1 MQIDHRA
8 QYKLKTAREFEAQ
21 NKPLHAIQIYL
32 LLISDYPKF
41 TEPYFRLAEIY
52 ENLGKLNSAIDLF
65 KKISNLQPDDKDV
78 KLYYG
83 QFLIRNAK
91 WEKAIEVL
99 SFISSEEEPI
109 VFYFTGYA
117 YFMLKDFEL
126 AKVNFLSFII
136 SDEQPEIIQEAYL
149 YLAKIEIELKEFNNA
164 LRYAKRAEVLF
175 SDFWELYVIYAQVY
189 FNLDMIN
196 HAIKS
201 IEKALRFNSK
211 EPTVFV
217 WAGKIYFKNI
227 DYKKAE
233 KYFTK
238 FIELSEDISSE
249 DYTLLAEVCLHNG
262 KFREAV
268 TYFDSAVKLDPKNK
282 TAVKGKNNAQNLLT
296 KNSIFDA

>member
-1 MQIDHRA
+1 LQIDHRA
-8 QYKLKTAREFEAQ
+8 QYKLKTARDFEAQ
-21 NKPLHAIQIYL
+21 NKPLYSIQIYL
-32 LLISDYPKF
+32 LLINDYPKF

-65 KKISNLQPDDKDV
+65 EKISNLQPEDKDV

-83 QFLIRNAK
+83 QFLIRNAN

-126 AKVNFLSFII
+126 SKVNFLSFII

-149 YLAKIEIELKEFNNA
+149 YLAKIEIELKEFNSA
-164 LRYAKRAEVLF
+164 LRYANRAEVLF
-175 SDFWELYVIYAQVY
+175 SDFWELHVIYAQVY
-189 FNLDMIN
+189 YNQDMIN

-201 IEKALRFNSK
+201 VEKAVRINSK
-211 EPTVFV
+211 EPTIFA
-217 WAGKIYFKNI
+217 WAGKIYFKNN

-233 KYFTK
+233 QYFTK

-249 DYTLLAEVCLHNG
+249 DYTLLAEVYLQNG
-262 KFREAV
+262 KFNEAV
-268 TYFDSAVKLDPKNK
+268 TFFDSAVKLDPKNK
-282 TAVKGKNNAQNLLT
+282 TAVAGKNNAQNLLT
-296 KNSIFDA
+296 KNSISDA

>member
-1 MQIDHRA
+1 LQIDHRA
-8 QYKLKTAREFEAQ
+8 QYKLKTARDFEAQ
-21 NKPLHAIQIYL
+21 NKPLYSIQIYL
-32 LLISDYPKF
+32 LLINDYPKF

-65 KKISNLQPDDKDV
+65 EKISNLQPEDKDV

-83 QFLIRNAK
+83 QFLIRNAN

-117 YFMLKDFEL
+117 YFRLKDFEL
-126 AKVNFLSFII
+126 SKVNFLSFII

-149 YLAKIEIELKEFNNA
+149 YLAKIEIELKEFNSA
-164 LRYAKRAEVLF
+164 LRYANRAEVLF
-175 SDFWELYVIYAQVY
+175 SDFWELHVIYAQVY
-189 FNLDMIN
+189 YNQDMIN

-201 IEKALRFNSK
+201 VEKAVRINSK
-211 EPTVFV
+211 EPTIFA
-217 WAGKIYFKNI
+217 WAGKIYFKNN

-233 KYFTK
+233 QYFTK

-249 DYTLLAEVCLHNG
+249 DYTLLAEVYLHNG
-262 KFREAV
+262 KFNEAV
-268 TYFDSAVKLDPKNK
+268 TFFDSAVKLDPKNK
-282 TAVKGKNNAQNLLT
+282 TAVAGKNNAQNLLT
-296 KNSIFDA
+296 KNSISDA

>member
-1 MQIDHRA
+1 LQIDHRA

-32 LLISDYPKF
+32 LLINDYPDYS
-41 TEPYFRLAEIY
+41 EPYFRLAEIY
-52 ENLGKLNSAIDLF
+52 ENLSKLNNAINLF
-65 KKISNLQPDDKDV
+65 EKISKHQPDDKDV
-78 KLYYG
+78 KLYYA

-91 WEKAIEVL
+91 WEKAIDVL

-109 VFYFTGYA
+109 VFYFIGYA

-149 YLAKIEIELKEFNNA
+149 YLAKVEIELKEFENA
-164 LRYAKRAEVLF
+164 LRYAKKAEVLF
-175 SDFWELYVIYAQVY
+175 SDFWELHVIYAQIY
-189 FNLDMIN
+189 LNRDMIN

-201 IEKALRFNSK
+201 VEKAIRFNPK
-211 EPTVFV
+211 EPTIFV
-217 WAGKIYFKNI
+217 WAGKIYFKNN

-233 KYFTK
+233 TYFTK
-238 FIELSEDISSE
+238 FIELSEDISSK
-249 DYTLLAEVCLHNG
+249 DYTLLAEVYLHNG

-282 TAVKGKNNAQNLLT
+282 TAIEGKNNAQNILT
-296 KNSIFDA
+296 KNSISDA

>member
-21 NKPLHAIQIYL
+21 SKPLHAIQIYL
-32 LLISDYPKF
+32 LLINDYPKF

-52 ENLGKLNSAIDLF
+52 ENLGRLDSAIDLF
-65 KKISNLQPDDKDV
+65 EKISNLQPDDNDV
-78 KLYYG
+78 KLYCG

-99 SFISSEEEPI
+99 SFISLEDEPI

-117 YFMLKDFEL
+117 YFMLKNFEL

-149 YLAKIEIELKEFNNA
+149 YLAKIEIELKEFNSA

-175 SDFWELYVIYAQVY
+175 SDFWELHVIYARAY
-189 FNLDMIN
+189 FYMDMIS

-201 IEKALRFNSK
+201 IEKAIKFNSK
-211 EPTVFV
+211 NPTVFV
-217 WAGKIYFKNI
+217 WAGKIYFKNN

-238 FIELSEDISSE
+238 FIEMSENISSE
-249 DYTLLAEVCLHNG
+249 DYTLLAEVFLHNG
-262 KFREAV
+262 KFRKAV

-282 TAVKGKNNAQNLLT
+282 IAVEGKNNAQNLLT
-296 KNSIFDA
+296 KNSISDA

>member
-1 MQIDHRA
+1 LHIDHRA

-21 NKPLHAIQIYL
+21 TKPLHAIQIYL
-32 LLISDYPKF
+32 LLINDYPEF

-52 ENLGKLNSAIDLF
+52 ENLGRLNSAIDLF
-65 KKISNLQPDDKDV
+65 EKISNMQPYDNDV

-109 VFYFTGYA
+109 LFYFTGYA

-149 YLAKIEIELKEFNNA
+149 YLAKIEIELKEFNSA
-164 LRYAKRAEVLF
+164 LRFAKRAEVLF
-175 SDFWELYVIYAQVY
+175 SDFWELHIIYAQIY
-189 FNLDMIN
+189 FNLDMTN

-201 IEKALRFNSK
+201 VENALRFNSK
-211 EPTVFV
+211 ESRVFV
-217 WAGKIYFKNI
+217 WAGKVYFKNN

-233 KYFTK
+233 KYFSK
-238 FIELSEDISSE
+238 FIEMSKDISSE
-249 DYTLLAEVCLHNG
+249 DFTLMAEVYLHNG
-262 KFREAV
+262 KFRKAV

-282 TAVKGKNNAQNLLT
+282 TAVEGKNNAQNLLT
-296 KNSIFDA
+296 KNSISDA

>member
-8 QYKLKTAREFEAQ
+8 QYKLKTARDFEAQ
-21 NKPLHAIQIYL
+21 NKPLYAIQIYL
-32 LLISDYPKF
+32 LLINDYPKF

-65 KKISNLQPDDKDV
+65 EKISNLQPEDKDV

-126 AKVNFLSFII
+126 SKVNFLSFII

-149 YLAKIEIELKEFNNA
+149 YLAKIEIELKEFDSA
-164 LRYAKRAEVLF
+164 LRYANRAEVLF
-175 SDFWELYVIYAQVY
+175 SDFWELHVIYAQVY
-189 FNLDMIN
+189 YNQDMIN

-201 IEKALRFNSK
+201 VEKAVRFNSK
-211 EPTVFV
+211 EPTIFA
-217 WAGKIYFKNI
+217 WAGKIYFKNN

-233 KYFTK
+233 QYFTK

-249 DYTLLAEVCLHNG
+249 DYTLLAEVYLHNG
-262 KFREAV
+262 KFNEAV
-268 TYFDSAVKLDPKNK
+268 TLFRFCS
-282 TAVKGKNNAQNLLT
+282 
-296 KNSIFDA
+296 

>member
-1 MQIDHRA
+1 MHIDHRA
-8 QYKLKTAREFEAQ
+8 QYKLKTAREFEEQ
-21 NKPLHAIQIYL
+21 NKPLHAIQVYI
-32 LLISDYPKF
+32 LLINDYPKF

-52 ENLGKLNSAIDLF
+52 ENLGKLNSAKDLF
-65 KKISNLQPDDKDV
+65 EKISNLQPEDKDV

-83 QFLIRNAK
+83 QFLIRNAN

-126 AKVNFLSFII
+126 SKVNFLSFII

-149 YLAKIEIELKEFNNA
+149 YLAKIEIELKEFNSA
-164 LRYAKRAEVLF
+164 LRYANRAEVLF
-175 SDFWELYVIYAQVY
+175 SDFWELHVIYAQVY
-189 FNLDMIN
+189 YNQDMIN

-201 IEKALRFNSK
+201 VEKAVRINSK
-211 EPTVFV
+211 EPTIFA
-217 WAGKIYFKNI
+217 WAGKIYFKNN

-233 KYFTK
+233 QYFTK

-249 DYTLLAEVCLHNG
+249 DYTLLAEVYLQNG
-262 KFREAV
+262 KFNEAV
-268 TYFDSAVKLDPKNK
+268 TFFDSAVKLDPKNK
-282 TAVKGKNNAQNLLT
+282 TAVAGKNNAQNLLT
-296 KNSIFDA
+296 KNSISDA

>member
-1 MQIDHRA
+1 LQIDHRA
-8 QYKLKTAREFEAQ
+8 QYKLKTARDFEAQ
-21 NKPLHAIQIYL
+21 NKPLYSIQIYL
-32 LLISDYPKF
+32 LLINDYPKF

-65 KKISNLQPDDKDV
+65 EKISNLQPEDKDV

-83 QFLIRNAK
+83 QFLIRNTN

-126 AKVNFLSFII
+126 SKVNFLSFII

-149 YLAKIEIELKEFNNA
+149 YLAKIEIELKEFNSA
-164 LRYAKRAEVLF
+164 LRYANRAEVLF
-175 SDFWELYVIYAQVY
+175 SDFWELHVIYAQVY
-189 FNLDMIN
+189 YNQDMIN

-201 IEKALRFNSK
+201 VEKAVRINSK
-211 EPTVFV
+211 EPTIFA
-217 WAGKIYFKNI
+217 WAGKIYFKNN

-233 KYFTK
+233 QYFTK

-249 DYTLLAEVCLHNG
+249 DYTLLAEVYLHNG
-262 KFREAV
+262 KFNEAV
-268 TYFDSAVKLDPKNK
+268 TFFDSAVKLDPKNK
-282 TAVKGKNNAQNLLT
+282 TAVAGKNNAQNLLT
-296 KNSIFDA
+296 KNSISDA

>member
-8 QYKLKTAREFEAQ
+8 QYKLKTARDFEAQ
-21 NKPLHAIQIYL
+21 NKPLYAIQIYL
-32 LLISDYPKF
+32 LLINDYPKF

-52 ENLGKLNSAIDLF
+52 ENLDKLNSAIDLF
-65 KKISNLQPDDKDV
+65 EKISNIQPEDKDV

-83 QFLIRNAK
+83 QFLIRNAN

-99 SFISSEEEPI
+99 SYISSEEEPI

-126 AKVNFLSFII
+126 SKVNFLSFII

-149 YLAKIEIELKEFNNA
+149 YLAKIEIELKEFNSA
-164 LRYAKRAEVLF
+164 LRYANRAEVLF
-175 SDFWELYVIYAQVY
+175 SDFWELHVIYAQVY
-189 FNLDMIN
+189 YNQDMIN

-201 IEKALRFNSK
+201 VEKAVRFNSK
-211 EPTVFV
+211 EPTIFA
-217 WAGKIYFKNI
+217 WAGKIYFKNN

-233 KYFTK
+233 QYFTK

-249 DYTLLAEVCLHNG
+249 DYTLLAEVYLQNG
-262 KFREAV
+262 KFNEAAI
-268 TYFDSAVKLDPKNK
+268 YFDSAIKLDPKNK
-282 TAVKGKNNAQNLLT
+282 TAVAGKNNAQNLLT
-296 KNSIFDA
+296 KNSISDA

>member
-1 MQIDHRA
+1 LQIDYRA
-8 QYKLKTAREFEAQ
+8 QYKLKTARDFEVQ
-21 NKPLHAIQIYL
+21 SKPLYAIQIYL
-32 LLISDYPKF
+32 LLINDYPKF

-52 ENLGKLNSAIDLF
+52 ETMGKLNSAIDLF
-65 KKISNLQPDDKDV
+65 EKISNLQPEDKDV

-126 AKVNFLSFII
+126 SKVNFLSFII

-149 YLAKIEIELKEFNNA
+149 YLAKIEIELKEFYSA
-164 LRYAKRAEVLF
+164 LRYANRAEVLF
-175 SDFWELYVIYAQVY
+175 SDFWELHVIYAQVY
-189 FNLDMIN
+189 FNQDMIN

-201 IEKALRFNSK
+201 VEKAVRFNSK
-211 EPTVFV
+211 EPTIFA
-217 WAGKIYFKNI
+217 WAGKIYFKNN

-233 KYFTK
+233 QYFAK
-238 FIELSEDISSE
+238 FIELSEVISSE
-249 DYTLLAEVCLHNG
+249 DYTLLAEVYLHNG
-262 KFREAV
+262 KFNEAV

-282 TAVKGKNNAQNLLT
+282 TAVAGKNNAQNLLT
-296 KNSIFDA
+296 KNSISDA